1 MTTRLDSKAA
11 EKLAD
16 NLDAIPAL
24 FADLPAV
31 KTGIKNNNGGAHT
44 PPASK
49 PPLSIE
55 VVTLLD
61 TEKKDA
67 DEYQET
73 DPRDRDVLDR
83 YGVIPRLGLWLRIAI
98 EQMTNAGEHVPDID
112 GWMNLDTLCRSLS
125 QVTSWVIT
133 QQWATAFAADM
144 SALRAEIEAALGI
157 AKEFKPR
164 CRELWCGTLLD
175 AMDNGSWYSCP
186 GCKREYIIAEDLK
199 ALGDAQY
206 LRDEEI
212 AQLLDVPRS
221 TVRYWK
227 QVGWVHAIATT
238 ASGVLLYDLDQ
249 VRIVRDTPPAERVRP

>member
-1 MTTRLDSKAA
+1 MTTWLDSKAV
-11 EKLAD
+11 ERFHDDLA
-16 NLDAIPAL
+16 AIPTL

-31 KTGIKNNNGGAHT
+31 KTGIKDPTNGARK

-73 DPRDRDVLDR
+73 DPRGHDVLDR
-83 YGVIPRLGLWLRIAI
+83 YGVIPRIGLWLRMAV
-98 EQMTNAGEHVPDID
+98 EEMTDAGETVPPID
-112 GWMNLDTLCRSLS
+112 GWMNLD
-125 QVTSWVIT
+125 QVCHSIQQLTPWLIG
-133 QQWATAFAADM
+133 QQWVTELAQDM
-144 SALRAEIEAALGI
+144 HALRAEIEAALGI